1 MSVPSDAELR
11 DIACDA
17 ARRAGTYLREQFQTG
32 VSFQEKTAH
41 HDIVTA
47 CDLRAEA
54 IIRETIAARC
64 PDSTVIGEEG
74 GSQGDGVV
82 RWYVDPL
89 DGTNNFVHGLP
100 LFCVSVAAVV
110 DGEVRGAAIY
120 EPVRDELFSAGPDG
134 AFLNGT
140 PIRAAGRGA
149 ESRSLLLTDCPHPG
163 RRVPGDVELFER
175 FVATFNAVRRIGSG
189 ALALA
194 YVAAGR
200 ADATFQANVNPWD
213 VAAGVLLV
221 RKAGGRYLA
230 LASRRDRSVGPW
242 YASAFVAA
250 CPEFDLE
257 RSRLAALLR
266 EIEW

>member
-17 ARRAGTYLREQFQTG
+17 ALRAGTYLREQFQTG

-54 IIRETIAARC
+54 IIREAIAARC

-89 DGTNNFVHGLP
+89 DGTNNFAHGLP
-100 LFCVSVAAVV
+100 FFCVSIGAAVE
-110 DGEVRGAAIY
+110 GEVRAAAIY
-120 EPVRDELFSAGPDG
+120 DPVRDELFSASEAG
-134 AFLNGT
+134 AALNGAPLRT
-140 PIRAAGRGA
+140 VGRAA
-149 ESRSLLLTDCPHPG
+149 EPHSLLLTDYPHPG
-163 RRVPGDVELFER
+163 HRRPRDVELFGEL
-175 FVATFNAVRRIGSG
+175 VAIFNAVRRLGSG

-194 YVAAGR
+194 WVAAGH
-200 ADATFQANVNPWD
+200 ADATLQANASPWD

-221 RKAGGRYLA
+221 RRAGGQYLA
-230 LASRRDRSVGPW
+230 LGGRGDGATTW
-242 YASAFVAA
+242 FASAFVAT

-257 RSRLAALLR
+257 RSRFATLLR
-266 EIEW
+266 RMDW